1 MSCERC
7 INCDEPT
14 GRAGEG
20 EDSIFA
26 GGVGPLCEDC
36 YAGIK
41 GAMENHSADASKMV
55 EVPQSEEEEIDHCV
69 ICDAELDHAYECD
82 VCAGFFCHHHIICLD
97 DRRICASCAGNRIET
112 LEVENARMKEFDD
125 FHLPSEKPLEGKL
138 IIGYPKEDLPFV
150 QEFIL
155 WGVEGEIEFGC
166 WAIGEDC
173 YRDSEMLGWRYC
185 QETPEIEV
193 KP

>member
-1 MSCERC
+1 MSIEHC

-41 GAMENHSADASKMV
+41 QAMPSHSADASKMV
-55 EVPQSEEEEIDHCV
+55 ELRPMSEAPKDGTRLLLFLNVDDPDIAFWDHCGWLMPSLGYYQ
-69 ICDAELDHAYECD
+69 D
-82 VCAGFFCHHHIICLD
+82 
-97 DRRICASCAGNRIET
+97 
-112 LEVENARMKEFDD
+112 KD
-125 FHLPSEKPLEGKL
+125 FIGWLPIPQ
-138 IIGYPKEDLPFV
+138 V
-150 QEFIL
+150 
-155 WGVEGEIEFGC
+155 
-166 WAIGEDC
+166 
-173 YRDSEMLGWRYC
+173 
-185 QETPEIEV
+185 EV